1 MKPGYPV
8 ELIIDESTAKKVTDR
23 WSKYFPA
30 GNVEGEEDRMGY
42 KGFSLLD

>member
-1 MKPGYPV
+1 MKPGYPD
-8 ELIIDESTAKKVTDR
+8 ELIIDEITKNVTDR
-23 WSKYFPA
+23 WSEYFPA

>member
-1 MKPGYPV
+1 MKHGYPV
-8 ELIIDESTAKKVTDR
+8 GLTIDEITTKKITAR
-23 WSKYFPA
+23 WSEYFPS